1 MDDYPLFRPQLAS
14 FIKDDD
20 NKNLTARKYSTLRA
34 KMLLYRQ
41 DELFVLEEILDQDD
55 HHDER
60 YALQSRE
67 LKDQSYQDKA
77 HSRKALMER
86 IDQKL
91 KQYGKDSILY
101 LLAAETPFVYSL
113 TQSSLQM
120 TW

>member
-1 MDDYPLFRPQLAS
+1 
-14 FIKDDD
+14 
-20 NKNLTARKYSTLRA
+20 
-34 KMLLYRQ
+34 MLLYRQ
-41 DELFVLEEILDQDD
+41 HELFVLEEILDQGH

-67 LKDQSYQDKA
+67 LKNQPYQDKA
-77 HSRKALMER
+77 HSHKALMER

-91 KQYGKDSILY
+91 KQYGKDFMLY
-101 LLAAETPFVYSL
+101 LLAVEDPFVYSL